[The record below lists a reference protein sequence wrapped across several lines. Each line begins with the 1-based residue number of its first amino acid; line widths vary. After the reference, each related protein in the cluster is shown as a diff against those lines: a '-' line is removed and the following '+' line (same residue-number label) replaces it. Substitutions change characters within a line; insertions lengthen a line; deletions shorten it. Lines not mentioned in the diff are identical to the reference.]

1 MTDTQFET
9 LLTHLTDL
17 KNSIDSLKGQPTD
30 KNKYDLSDIYSELY
44 SVTSAVSGVESAIGD
59 LKSSVDKLDR

>member
-1 MTDTQFET
+1 MTDAQFET

-30 KNKYDLSDIYSELY
+30 KNKYDLSDIYSELC
-44 SVTSAVSGVESAIGD
+44 SVTSAVSGVESAIGNM
-59 LKSSVDKLDR
+59 KS